1 GEAMAQAA
9 TYDKKGVSRG
19 AIELPDALFGQQ
31 VHEHLLYQ
39 SVKTFLANQRQG
51 TAKVKDRKEV
61 TGGGKKPWKQ
71 KGTGRAR
78 SGSNTSPL
86 WPGGGR
92 AFGPTPRDYS
102 IGLPK
107 KQRRAALVAALS
119 LAASEGRVRV
129 VEDPGLTEPKTKEF
143 AGFLARVGI
152 GDEKT
157 LVLVGKEEAVLFKAS
172 RNLARVRTS
181 PAHQGAPYYV
191 LEDEQG
197 VITQKAP
204 HLLKEGFGS

>member
-1 GEAMAQAA
+1 MATA
-9 TYDKKGVSRG
+9 TAYDGKGVSRG
-19 AIELPDALFGQQ
+19 TVELPAELFDQQ

-39 SVKTFLANQRQG
+39 AVKTYLANQRQG

-61 TGGGKKPWKQ
+61 TGGGKKPWRQ

-107 KQRRAALVAALS
+107 KQRRAALAAALS
-119 LAASEGRVRV
+119 LAAREGRVRV
-129 VEDPGLTEPKTKEF
+129 VEDPSLEAPKTKEIVT
-143 AGFLARVGI
+143 LLKKVGI

-157 LVLVGKEEAVLFKAS
+157 LFLTGSDDGNVAKAC
-172 RNLARVRTS
+172 RNLARVRATS
-181 PAHQGAPYYV
+181 ARQVTPYYL
-191 LEDEQG
+191 LESEQL
-197 VITQKAP
+197 VITQSA
-204 HLLKEGFGS
+204 LDQLKEVFAS

>member
-1 GEAMAQAA
+1 MATA
-9 TYDKKGVSRG
+9 TAYYGKGVSQG
-19 AIELPDALFGQQ
+19 TVELPAELFDQQ

-39 SVKTFLANQRQG
+39 AVKTYLAGQRQG

-61 TGGGKKPWKQ
+61 SGGGKKPWKQ

-107 KQRRAALVAALS
+107 KQRRLALAAALS
-119 LAASEGRVRV
+119 LAAREGRVRV
-129 VEDPGLTEPKTKEF
+129 VEDPALDAPKTKEIV
-143 AGFLARVGI
+143 GFLRKVGI
-152 GDEKT
+152 GEEKT
-157 LVLVGKEEAVLFKAS
+157 LLLTGKDDPALFKAC
-172 RNLARVRTS
+172 RNLARVRTT
-181 PAHQGAPYYV
+181 PARQVTAYYL
-191 LEDEQG
+191 LESEQV
-197 VITQKAP
+197 VITQSG
-204 HLLKEGFGS
+204 LDQLKEVLAS